1 MASVRTLSSAQV
13 LDDGDLLTDRE
24 RVGKA
29 ALTHE
34 ASKLVKGAHE
44 ALRPTKAKG
53 AWDRAGPL
61 LRP

>member
-1 MASVRTLSSAQV
+1 M

-44 ALRPTKAKG
+44 ALRDVHRNVRAVG
-53 AWDRAGPL
+53 A
-61 LRP
+61 